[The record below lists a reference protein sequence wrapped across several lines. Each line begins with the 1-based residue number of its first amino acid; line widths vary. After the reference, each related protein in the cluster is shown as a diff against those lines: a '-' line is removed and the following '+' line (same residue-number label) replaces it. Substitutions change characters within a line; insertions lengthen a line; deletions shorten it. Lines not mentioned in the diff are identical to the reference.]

1 MMTTRTPLEKAIANF
16 KVAKIGLSV
25 ATKDLDEALTKAGM
39 PDTIDGL
46 NDLISI
52 IPEGYPR
59 AYRIYAELFRLED
72 AEKVKR
78 K

>member
-1 MMTTRTPLEKAIANF
+1 MMTRTPLEKAIAKF
-16 KVAKIGLSV
+16 EIAKKSLDA
-25 ATKDLDEALTKAGM
+25 ATKGLDEALTKAGM

-46 NDLISI
+46 NDLVSI
-52 IPEGYPR
+52 IPSGYPR

-72 AEKVKR
+72 AEKAKR